1 MRYDDR
7 AWFHRFFIEGQVN
20 GTIMAS
26 KVKKDCFY
34 KVNNVPKGNLVKP
47 EVSPFFT
54 DIFKS
59 SWGERRV
66 IFVILRF
73 REFLKSPLTDG
84 GTIGKWDNSVR
95 NGNRPTTNPCF
106 HIVWFWVL
114 QWIYSFTHHCCH
126 QADGL
131 FEGGTKCFIY
141 PQGFDGLWKTSKVIT
156 FNKFIFQ
163 AWKIMVFK
171 CHFWKVMEN
180 KHFVW

>member
-7 AWFHRFFIEGQVN
+7 AWFHRFFIECQVN

-131 FEGGTKCFIY
+131 FEGGTKCFIC
-141 PQGFDGLWKTSKVIT
+141 PQGFDGLWKTGKVIT